1 MKIQTFQFVSVLT
14 FYILGSLS
22 GECAVARLLS
32 PENGESVSQ
41 RTVLQGEFA
50 RLEESL
56 SADEAS
62 FSRGDFDKFKGNL
75 KRGLNCVPAP
85 VKFRWEGEGKFL
97 LRISK
102 NADFSNPL
110 IYVVKDGRGVDV
122 YNLEIGTCYYWRV
135 ENVSGVS
142 KTRNFATKSETPR
155 RIKIDGLTNVR
166 DIGGVSVGG
175 GFKVRQGAVF
185 RGTEFDYRLKI
196 TPEGERV
203 FLSELG
209 IKTDIDLRGK
219 DELEK
224 AGDGLPVPRFNF
236 AVSGYHIF
244 DGKNLAK
251 YIEAL
256 KLIGSADRLPA
267 YVHCWGGADRTG
279 TFFILLESVLGYS
292 DSQIL
297 EDFEATSLSIHGTR
311 TRFKELKNMLAE
323 LKKYGKGSIAENVLQ
338 LLRENS
344 MTDADFDKIRAAM
357 LLPET
362 APQPKKRALP
372 HIKRAGIR

>member
-1 MKIQTFQFVSVLT
+1 MKKQKFTFIAVSAL
-14 FYILGSLS
+14 FLLGSFS

-32 PENGESVSQ
+32 PENGANVSQ
-41 RTVLQGEFA
+41 RTVLQCEFA
-50 RLEESL
+50 RLEKAL
-56 SADEAS
+56 AADEAS

-75 KRGLNCVPAP
+75 KKGLNCLPAP
-85 VKFRWEGEGKFL
+85 VTFRWEGDGKSL

-102 NADFSNPL
+102 NADFSDSR
-110 IYVVKDGRGVDV
+110 IYVAESGGGIDV

-142 KTRNFATKSETPR
+142 QTRRFTTKSETPR

-166 DIGGVSVGG
+166 DIGGVSVRG

-224 AGDGLPVPRFNF
+224 AGEGLPVPRFNF
-236 AVSGYHIF
+236 VVSGYDIF
-244 DGKNLAK
+244 DGKKLVK

-292 DSQIL
+292 DAQIL

-311 TRFKELKNMLAE
+311 TRFKELEKVLAD
-323 LKKYGKGSIAENVLQ
+323 LKRYGRSSIAENVLE

-362 APQPKKRALP
+362 APLYNKR
-372 HIKRAGIR
+372 GISRIRRIGVR

>member
-1 MKIQTFQFVSVLT
+1 MKRQKILFITISVL
-14 FYILGSLS
+14 FLLCPLS
-22 GECAVARLLS
+22 GECATARLLS
-32 PENGESVSQ
+32 PEDGEGVSQ
-41 RTVLQGEFA
+41 RTPLQCEFA
-50 RLEESL
+50 RLEKSL
-56 SADEAS
+56 AADENS
-62 FSRGDFDKFKGNL
+62 FGRGDFDKFKGNL
-75 KRGLNCVPAP
+75 KRGLNCLPAP
-85 VKFRWEGEGKFL
+85 VKFRWEGDGKAL

-102 NADFSNPL
+102 NADFSDSR
-110 IYVVKDGRGVDV
+110 IYIAESGGGVDV
-122 YNLEIGTCYYWRV
+122 YNLEIATCYYWRV

-142 KTRNFATKSETPR
+142 QTRKFMTKSETPR

-166 DIGGVSVGG
+166 DIGGVSVRG

-209 IKTDIDLRGK
+209 IRTDIDFRGK

-244 DGKNLAK
+244 DGKKLAK

-256 KLIGSADRLPA
+256 KLVGTPDRLPA

-292 DSQIL
+292 DAQIL

-323 LKKYGKGSIAENVLQ
+323 LKKYGKGSIADNVQQ

-372 HIKRAGIR
+372 RIKRAGIR

>member
-1 MKIQTFQFVSVLT
+1 MKIQTFRFVSVLT

-22 GECAVARLLS
+22 GECAIARLLS

-56 SADEAS
+56 AAGEAS

-85 VKFRWEGEGKFL
+85 VKFRWDGEGKFL

-142 KTRNFATKSETPR
+142 QTRKFATKSETPR

-196 TPEGERV
+196 TPDGERV

-219 DELEK
+219 YGGVRAVFE
-224 AGDGLPVPRFNF
+224 GDFHSARHGGRRACRDSLRRRVFGGVV
-236 AVSGYHIF
+236 A
-244 DGKNLAK
+244 DCGKDDA
-251 YIEAL
+251 
-256 KLIGSADRLPA
+256 RA
-267 YVHCWGGADRTG
+267 YPSVQHRPHGVQVRPQMAQNRQKRGGARQG
-279 TFFILLESVLGYS
+279 CRL
-292 DSQIL
+292 
-297 EDFEATSLSIHGTR
+297 
-311 TRFKELKNMLAE
+311 
-323 LKKYGKGSIAENVLQ
+323 
-338 LLRENS
+338 
-344 MTDADFDKIRAAM
+344 
-357 LLPET
+357 
-362 APQPKKRALP
+362 
-372 HIKRAGIR
+372 